1 MKAGFKSELMETEAG
16 PKQEKKKK
24 FHSPTDVEHV
34 EVKKLDSSDVEEAAK
49 VMRKCLFTVTD
60 EEIGGIVAKG
70 MSYGGFVDRILVAVA
85 LSWGVRFNPGTWE
98 FEEGEENAVFLED
111 DAILL
116 AYEGRGIRE
125 LLIERREEEGQ
136 ERKFRY
142 AVAITSPISPEEAK
156 VGEVVQQRGNKTEKA
171 LLKRGY
177 RFSKTRNG
185 VVAYKEL

>member
-1 MKAGFKSELMETEAG
+1 MKAGFKSELMETDAG
-16 PKQEKKKK
+16 PIQDKKKK
-24 FHSPTDVEHV
+24 FHAPTDVENI
-34 EVKKLDSSDVEEAAK
+34 EVKKLDEDDVEETAK

-60 EEIGGIVAKG
+60 DEIDGIVKKG

-85 LSWGVRFNPGTWE
+85 LSWGIRFNPESWE

-125 LLIERREEEGQ
+125 LLIEKREEEGGK
-136 ERKFRY
+136 RDFGY
-142 AVAITSPISPEEAK
+142 AVAITAQINPDDAK
-156 VGEVVQQRGNKTEKA
+156 IRDVVQQRGNKTEKA

-177 RFSKTRNG
+177 RFSKTKNG

>member
-1 MKAGFKSELMETEAG
+1 MKTGFKSELLETEVG

-24 FHSPTDVEHV
+24 FHAPTDVENIEIKKLNGDDV
-34 EVKKLDSSDVEEAAK
+34 EVAST

-60 EEIGGIVAKG
+60 DEIEGIVKKG

-85 LSWGVRFNPGTWE
+85 LSWGVRFNPESWE
-98 FEEGEENAVFLED
+98 FEEGEENSVFLED

-125 LLIERREEEGQ
+125 LLIEKREEEG
-136 ERKFRY
+136 EKRNFEY
-142 AVAITSPISPEEAK
+142 AVAITASINPDDAK
-156 VGEVVQQRGNKTEKA
+156 IRDVVQQRGNKTEKA

-177 RFSKTRNG
+177 RFSKTKNG

>member
-1 MKAGFKSELMETEAG
+1 MKAGFKSELLEAEAG

-24 FHSPTDVEHV
+24 FHSPTDVENI
-34 EVKKLDSSDVEEAAK
+34 EVKKLDADDVEEAAK

-60 EEIGGIVAKG
+60 DEIKGILEKE

-85 LSWGVRFNPGTWE
+85 LSWGVRFNPESWE

-125 LLIERREEEGQ
+125 LLIEKREEEG
-136 ERKFRY
+136 EELGFKY
-142 AVAITSPISPEEAK
+142 AVAITAQINPDDAK
-156 VGEVVQQRGNKTEKA
+156 VREVVEQRGNKTEKA

>member
-1 MKAGFKSELMETEAG
+1 MKSGFKSELLETESG
-16 PKQEKKKK
+16 PAEKKKK
-24 FHSPTDVEHV
+24 FHSPTDVENI
-34 EVKKLDSSDVEEAAK
+34 EVKKLDEDDVEEAAS

-60 EEIGGIVAKG
+60 DEIGGIVKKG

-85 LSWGVRFNPGTWE
+85 LSWGVRFNPESWE

-125 LLIERREEEGQ
+125 LLIEKREEE
-136 ERKFRY
+136 RKGNGFRY
-142 AVAITSPISPEEAK
+142 AVAITSSINPDDARI
-156 VGEVVQQRGNKTEKA
+156 GDVVQQRGNKTEKA

-177 RFSKTRNG
+177 EFSKTRNG
-185 VVAYKEL
+185 VVAYKEI